1 MSWRSTA
8 IIPYCSSPTAGPVT
22 AVNYKMADIS
32 GGTTKE
38 EKKKGRRRMA
48 KTHFGNLASP
58 PLLLQLPLGSNKRE
72 DLGE

>member
-38 EKKKGRRRMA
+38 EKKK
-48 KTHFGNLASP
+48 
-58 PLLLQLPLGSNKRE
+58 RE
-72 DLGE
+72 EKDGKNTLW